1 MADIDGNIKYE
12 KEIFY
17 NSKGLRTREVKTSN
31 DGEKSYRKFHYD
43 KNDYYIGYDGRLESG
58 HSYGYA
64 WEVDSSGNKVP
75 HTQEHYSGL
84 QVSDDYW
91 TK

>member
-1 MADIDGNIKYE
+1 MVQSLTSAK
-12 KEIFY
+12 
-17 NSKGLRTREVKTSN
+17 SKFLSL
-31 DGEKSYRKFHYD
+31 
-43 KNDYYIGYDGRLESG
+43 GYDGRLESG